1 MFVMEILQEIV
12 INFSFDTIRT
22 VASFSGD
29 TLAAEV
35 QTNRRLK
42 LPKISESDEN
52 SLLFLL
58 QGR

>member
-1 MFVMEILQEIV
+1 MEILQEIV

-29 TLAAEV
+29 TLAADV

-42 LPKISESDEN
+42 LPKKISESDEN